1 MVCVAICTVVGASIA
16 NSAKLTSACDHMVQ
30 LVPVLGAGVHPRG
43 PLVNFVWKER
53 ACGAKMVIATE
64 F

>member
-1 MVCVAICTVVGASIA
+1 
-16 NSAKLTSACDHMVQ
+16 MVQ

-43 PLVNFVWKER
+43 PLVDFVWKER
-53 ACGAKMVIATE
+53 ACGAKMMIATK